1 MKVIVVLAAV
11 EGEVSRVAHELGNG
25 LDPFGKMNAGVLGND
40 LAIGPTTGTVLVR
53 AGGGLHHTRDH
64 GGAASRANRSGNE
77 GPFEKHTILR
87 ELIDDRSEALVDRV
101 IIAAHV
107 GREIFREN
115 PKNIGS
121 ISGGERKK
129 GGEEDEQ
136 GTDVTHVGTMTKWK

>member
-1 MKVIVVLAAV
+1 
-11 EGEVSRVAHELGNG
+11 
-25 LDPFGKMNAGVLGND
+25 MNAGILGND

-77 GPFEKHTILR
+77 GPFEKHTIFR
-87 ELIDDRSEALVDRV
+87 ELVDDRSEALVDRI

-121 ISGGERKK
+121 IIRGEWKK
-129 GGEEDEQ
+129 GGEE
-136 GTDVTHVGTMTKWK
+136 